1 MIKMKEMTKMNL
13 RRLTRQAYFEGLPA
27 LVLSSF
33 GGIIAGLILGGMK
46 TELQAIPG
54 LLVLIPAL
62 LAIRGN
68 VYGSLGARISTGLH
82 QGLIE
87 PKISFSDHR
96 VNAAVFASFIN
107 ALFAAAIGAIF
118 AYFLLTFLFEPVAP
132 LRILLSIALIAG
144 IFSGLVLITAV
155 ISVIFAAYRNGLNP
169 DTIVGPLVATI
180 GDIFGLLF
188 LLLAVRIIM
197 GGWLI

>member
-1 MIKMKEMTKMNL
+1 MNL

-54 LLVLIPAL
+54 LLVLVPAL

-87 PKISFSDHR
+87 PKISFSDPR

-144 IFSGLVLITAV
+144 IFSGIVLITAV

-180 GDIFGLLF
+180 GDIFGLSF
-188 LLLAVRIIM
+188 LLLAVKIIM
-197 GGWLI
+197 GGG

>member
-1 MIKMKEMTKMNL
+1 MKEMIKMNL

-54 LLVLIPAL
+54 LLVLVPAL

-169 DTIVGPLVATI
+169 DTIVGPLVSTL
-180 GDIFGLLF
+180 GDIFGLSF
-188 LLLAVRIIM
+188 LLLAVRIIL
-197 GGWLI
+197 GGG

>member
-1 MIKMKEMTKMNL
+1 MKEMIKMNL
-13 RRLTRQAYFEGLPA
+13 RRLARQAYFEGLPA

-54 LLVLIPAL
+54 LLVLVPAL

-87 PKISFSDHR
+87 PKISFSDYR

-180 GDIFGLLF
+180 GDIFGLSF

-197 GGWLI
+197 GSG

>member
-1 MIKMKEMTKMNL
+1 MIKTNL

-107 ALFAAAIGAIF
+107 GLFAAAIGAIF

-144 IFSGLVLITAV
+144 IFSGIVLITAV

-180 GDIFGLLF
+180 GDIFGISF

-197 GGWLI
+197 GGG

>member
-1 MIKMKEMTKMNL
+1 MTHMNL
-13 RRLTRQAYFEGLPA
+13 RKLTTQAYFEGLPA
-27 LVLSSF
+27 LVLSSL

-54 LLVLIPAL
+54 LLVLVPAL

-96 VNAAVFASFIN
+96 IKAAVFASFIN

-132 LRILLSIALIAG
+132 LGVLLSIALIAG
-144 IFSGLVLITAV
+144 IFSGIVLITAV
-155 ISVIFAAYRNGLNP
+155 ISVIFTAYRNGLNP

-180 GDIFGLLF
+180 GDIFGLSF

-197 GGWLI
+197 GGG

>member
-1 MIKMKEMTKMNL
+1 MNL

-54 LLVLIPAL
+54 LLVLVPAL

-144 IFSGLVLITAV
+144 IFSGIVLITAV

-180 GDIFGLLF
+180 GDIFGISF
-188 LLLAVRIIM
+188 LLLAVRIIL
-197 GGWLI
+197 GGG

>member
-1 MIKMKEMTKMNL
+1 MIKMKEMIKMNL

-54 LLVLIPAL
+54 LLVLVPAL

-118 AYFLLTFLFEPVAP
+118 AYFLLTFLFEPVAS

-169 DTIVGPLVATI
+169 DTIVGPLVSTL
-180 GDIFGLLF
+180 GDIFGLSF

-197 GGWLI
+197 GGG

>member
-1 MIKMKEMTKMNL
+1 MKEMIKMNL
-13 RRLTRQAYFEGLPA
+13 RRLARQAYFEGLPA

-54 LLVLIPAL
+54 LLVLVPAL

-87 PKISFSDHR
+87 PKISFSDYR

-155 ISVIFAAYRNGLNP
+155 ISVIFVAYRNGLNP

-180 GDIFGLLF
+180 GDIFGLSF

-197 GGWLI
+197 GSG